1 MNCTNIFCQ
10 QLDFFIIIII
20 NLNMKLI
27 VRIFLVLILLLSHSV
42 NGMTITGGVSM
53 SDRVPD
59 GFFGNWKVMAVRA
72 NASNFEMFAPYS
84 VEIWNLTKQN
94 DVITLTNPVSGASA
108 SITVKDATT
117 DTFTFQR
124 VTGDGKETVTETAK
138 LVLRGDNFI
147 GTDTMAVRYYK
158 NGNLVRTENVEYQ
171 LKAYKISG
179 NSLNDIFGV
188 K

>member
-1 MNCTNIFCQ
+1 MNK
-10 QLDFFIIIII
+10 II
-20 NLNMKLI
+20 KLLLLFML
-27 VRIFLVLILLLSHSV
+27 IFLPDLSH
-42 NGMTITGGVSM
+42 GMTITGGVSM
-53 SDRVPD
+53 TDRVPD
-59 GFFGNWKVMAVRA
+59 GFFGNWKVMAVRSET
-72 NASNFEMFAPYS
+72 SNFDLFAPYS

-124 VTGDGKETVTETAK
+124 TTRDKNETVIETAK
-138 LVLRGDNFI
+138 LILQGENFI
-147 GTDTMAVRYYK
+147 GCDTMEVRYYRD
-158 NGNLVRTENVEYQ
+158 GNLVKTEKVAYK

-179 NSLNDIFGV
+179 NSVSDIFGV